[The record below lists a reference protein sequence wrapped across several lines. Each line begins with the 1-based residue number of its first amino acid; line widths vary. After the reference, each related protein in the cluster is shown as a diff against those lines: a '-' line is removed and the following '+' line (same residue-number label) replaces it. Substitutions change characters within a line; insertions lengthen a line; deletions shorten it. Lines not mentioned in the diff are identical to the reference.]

1 MLYDPSRDRTVI
13 GTNVIAERKTGDS
26 LKSDRPE
33 GTETCDQKRLNCHW
47 RLNDGGA
54 LEMIWSAS

>member
-26 LKSDRPE
+26 LKRGRSE
-33 GTETCDQKRLNCHW
+33 ATETCDQKRLNCRW
-47 RLNDGGA
+47 RRNDAGA
-54 LEMIWSAS
+54 LDMIWSAS